1 MLHIDLLVSSF
12 AQSCPT
18 LWDPMDYSPPGFQP
32 ITNSCS
38 LLKLMSIKSVIP
50 YNHLI
55 HYRPLLL
62 LSQSFPDQG
71 HFQWVTSSHQVAKVL
86 EFQLQHQSFQ
96 WIFRLSSFRID
107 WFDFHAVQGT
117 LKNLLQYHRSKASIL
132 WCSAFYVVQLSH
144 PHMTTGKTIALTRWT
159 FVGKLMSQLF
169 NMLIF
174 NTCFLEFLSYIHW

>member
-1 MLHIDLLVSSF
+1 MIILEVWGGSQNLKKQVIFNCRMFQYFSHKTKMLRIDLLVSSV

-38 LLKLMSIKSVIP
+38 LIKLMSIKSVIP
-50 YNHLI
+50 SNHLI

-96 WIFRLSSFRID
+96 WIFKA
-107 WFDFHAVQGT
+107 DF
-117 LKNLLQYHRSKASIL
+117 L
-132 WCSAFYVVQLSH
+132 
-144 PHMTTGKTIALTRWT
+144 
-159 FVGKLMSQLF
+159 
-169 NMLIF
+169 
-174 NTCFLEFLSYIHW
+174 